1 MEKIQLF
8 PVCKELM
15 VKGKDGKHEVGRK
28 ERTDTSRVREN
39 AKSCCAKAKIT
50 NSSNFSVF
58 PHFLTSTFPASA
70 QFLRNR

>member
-28 ERTDTSRVREN
+28 ERTDMFLKEM
-39 AKSCCAKAKIT
+39 
-50 NSSNFSVF
+50 FSDF
-58 PHFLTSTFPASA
+58 CLKGKFADHS
-70 QFLRNR
+70 